1 MLPNNFNSLNIWFK
15 SLGFNTKGPLSKEKI
30 KKIYNIILSWKESD
44 LEFGGGNVLYTPKS
58 LISLLKIRSQS
69 SKKAIGFEEA
79 IHYLEKMNNDTQIT
93 NMNYIRNNDDSLLWF
108 FFDKNENVV
117 SLVFISEKV
126 GCNR

>member
-1 MLPNNFNSLNIWFK
+1 M
-15 SLGFNTKGPLSKEKI
+15 
-30 KKIYNIILSWKESD
+30 ESD

-108 FFDKNENVV
+108 FLIRMKM
-117 SLVFISEKV
+117 
-126 GCNR
+126 